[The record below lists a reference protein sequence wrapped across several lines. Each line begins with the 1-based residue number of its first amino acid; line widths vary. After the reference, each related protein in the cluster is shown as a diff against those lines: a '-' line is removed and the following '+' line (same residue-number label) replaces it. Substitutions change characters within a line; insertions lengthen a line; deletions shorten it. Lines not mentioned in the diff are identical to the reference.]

1 MAEPLK
7 AMYNEPFL
15 RQFAALVH
23 SAWAPFD
30 QERFVALVLSG
41 EWEQL
46 ELKARMRRIT
56 VSLGAGLPA
65 EYSKALDILY
75 AIDERCTGFPY
86 LFFPDFVEVYGMN
99 DWARSMDALARFTGK
114 SSAEFAIRPFILAEP
129 EKTMARMLEWADS
142 EDEHIRRLAS
152 EGCRPRLPWAPALPA
167 FKRDP
172 APILPILEKLKADAS
187 LYVRKSV
194 ANNLNDIAKD
204 HPALVLDIAQR
215 WIGDNERT
223 NWIVRR
229 GCRSLIK
236 AADPAIMALLGYAD
250 EEAAANV
257 AHAVVDVTP
266 DEARIGETTEIRYAA
281 QLNPVAGTAADQQLE
296 QGAFKLRLELGVD
309 YVKANGSVSR
319 KKFLLKET
327 LAEPGARIAG
337 AKRLSWAD
345 LTTRKH
351 YPGVHRLWLLVNGRE
366 AAHAEMRLRGAGEG
380 AAP

>member
-23 SAWAPFD
+23 SAWEPFD
-30 QERFVALVLSG
+30 QERFVALVLAD

-46 ELKARMRRIT
+46 ELKARIRRIT
-56 VSLGAGLPA
+56 ESLGAALPA

-75 AIDERCTGFPY
+75 AIDERCRGFPY

-99 DWARSMDALARFTGK
+99 DWTRSMDALARFTGK
-114 SSAEFAIRPFILAEP
+114 SSAEFAIRPFILAQP
-129 EKTMARMLEWADS
+129 EETMARMLEWADS

-172 APILPILEKLKADAS
+172 APLLPILEKLKADPS

-204 HPALVLDIAQR
+204 HPDLVLTVARR
-215 WIGDNERT
+215 WKGHDERT
-223 NWIVRR
+223 DWIVRR

-236 AADPAIMALLGYAD
+236 AADPAVMALFGYAD
-250 EEAAANV
+250 EEASANV
-257 AHAVVDVTP
+257 ARAAVDVTP
-266 DEARIGETTEIRYAA
+266 GEARIGETTEIRYAA
-281 QLNPVAGTAADQQLE
+281 ELNPAADAAE
-296 QGAFKLRLELGVD
+296 QGAIKLRLELGVD
-309 YVKANGSVSR
+309 YVKANGSASR
-319 KKFLLKET
+319 KKFLLKEA
-327 LAEPGARIAG
+327 LVEPGMRIAG
-337 AKRLSWAD
+337 VKRLSWAD

-351 YPGVHRLWLLVNGRE
+351 YPGLHRLWLLVNGRE
-366 AAHAEMRLRGAGEG
+366 MAHTELRLLGAEEEAV
-380 AAP
+380 P

>member
-7 AMYNEPFL
+7 AMYDEPFL

-23 SAWAPFD
+23 SAWTPFD
-30 QERFVALVLSG
+30 QERFVALALDG

-56 VSLGAGLPA
+56 VSLGACLPA
-65 EYSKALDILY
+65 AYSEALDILY
-75 AIDERCTGFPY
+75 AIDERCAGFPY
-86 LFFPDFVEVYGMN
+86 LFFPDFVEVYGRD

-114 SSAEFAIRPFILAEP
+114 STAEFAIRPFILAEP

-152 EGCRPRLPWAPALPA
+152 EGCRPRLPWAPALPE

-172 APILPILEKLKADAS
+172 SPIVPILEKLKADAS

-204 HPALVLDIAQR
+204 HPELVLAIARR
-215 WIGDNERT
+215 WSGRDERT
-223 NWIVRR
+223 DWIVRR
-229 GCRSLIK
+229 GCRTLIK
-236 AADPAIMALLGYAD
+236 AADPAVMALFGYAD
-250 EEAAANV
+250 EAASANV
-257 AHAVVDVTP
+257 TQAAVDVTP
-266 DEARIGETTEIRYAA
+266 GEARIGETTEIRYAA
-281 QLNPVAGTAADQQLE
+281 QVEAAEDAEAE
-296 QGAFKLRLELGVD
+296 QGAIKLRLELGVD

-327 LAEPGARIAG
+327 LAGPGTRIAG

-351 YPGVHRLWLLVNGRE
+351 YPGAHRLWLLVNGRE
-366 AAHAEMRLRGAGEG
+366 TAQTEMLLRGADEG
-380 AAP
+380 DVP